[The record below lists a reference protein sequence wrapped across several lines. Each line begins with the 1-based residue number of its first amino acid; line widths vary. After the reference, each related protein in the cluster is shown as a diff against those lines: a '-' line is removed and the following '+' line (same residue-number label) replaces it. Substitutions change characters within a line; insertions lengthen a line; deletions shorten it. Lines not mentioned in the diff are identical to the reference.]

1 MEQLHTIRRSLTTLV
16 NLSSDAPVSRW
27 IARHAHD
34 SPYPQLFW
42 TQRAPQSRSAERDRW
57 CRQAESAG
65 AAKEDA
71 T

>member
-42 TQRAPQSRSAERDRW
+42 TQRGPQSRSAERDPMVSRS
-57 CRQAESAG
+57 RIAG
-65 AAKEDA
+65 AAEEDA
-71 T
+71 R